1 VKNKVKKLEQKIK
14 ALMFESA
21 MNPNIDNSEEIEK
34 LLIELKKL
42 ETFVQN
48 QRQTNLEKFKANIWK
63 VLFVLFNSIWLILW
77 FILKK

>member
-48 QRQTNLEKFKANIWK
+48 QRQKNLEKFKANIWK